1 MNRIRAFGAAALSLV
16 AVSLVF
22 SACET
27 GPGAAG
33 AGRSSPPR
41 ATNVE
46 HGLAVMRSSFCADC
60 HPEIYAEHA
69 QNTHGRAFT
78 DEEVRL
84 ATGRF
89 SQADCIICHTPRPIF
104 ETGIGMNPKRRHYG
118 LEEGN
123 SCMTCHWKAGYD
135 YGSFQGGKE
144 CKAAFDDRVGKVEAC
159 ASCHRNH
166 GTPFQWERAVNGKA
180 SGRECV
186 DCHMQ
191 TVVRPV
197 AVGEPPK
204 KVKSHVF
211 PGSRSESQIQKAY
224 SYTAAI
230 SGNEVVVT
238 VKNKGAGH
246 NFPTELKQRSVE
258 SLIVVRDLEGKEI
271 GRSRLVFRDPYK
283 RPYGLELPVNTQIP
297 SGETREHRVP
307 LKVAAGSVDCEL
319 HFKLYYPIE
328 DHHPALARRL
338 ESRKLVFTDVTP
350 SDKVFESEPDL
361 KIVTPEGIA
370 PEIASPA
377 ELVDFAR
384 PKIGAVKVD
393 VPKGNTDA
401 DIDRLI
407 ELFQFPVP
415 QANGEARKRLIEI
428 GLPAVPKVVK
438 ALGSWDNKTF
448 NQAMAVLEALG
459 EKSGPALVAALGHQ
473 ELYVRIH
480 ARELLGRMSYK
491 GAASGKQSEVYQGLV
506 KGLAMASALDRST
519 AAQALGVL
527 GFVDAVPEITK
538 LLGDGDPD
546 VVRAA
551 ALALGNLDARGSTAD
566 LRKAL
571 AAASFDETR
580 RDVALALGKLGD
592 SSGVPFLIAGL
603 DHRDD
608 LVRESM
614 FEAFFAIVPVHL
626 CYDPLLP
633 QDERLEALA
642 RLSAWWGKEGGD
654 KALRVRRIET
664 GYKVDTEVWKLVNAF
679 AGGDGS
685 TPPGDD
691 DKIRA
696 RLLELGERAVPML
709 VQGFKYPAGFAG
721 KRAKI
726 CGVLREIGSK
736 YAVPGLVAT
745 LRDPVV
751 GVAAWACAA
760 LEACGDPSALP
771 ALERYHSRLL
781 SLAAAGKF
789 PESAGDPQLIVA
801 QAAACRL
808 ALGDSSVV
816 PDLAGALLAA
826 SVDVRKAAIAAL
838 QKKFG
843 DARGYDAEADPK
855 ARAAAAAAW
864 VK

>member
-1 MNRIRAFGAAALSLV
+1 MAR
-16 AVSLVF
+16 
-22 SACET
+22 
-27 GPGAAG
+27 PAG
-33 AGRSSPPR
+33 AGQ
-41 ATNVE
+41 AHALE
-46 HGLAVMRSSFCADC
+46 VMRSSYCAGC

-89 SQADCIICHTPRPIF
+89 SQADCIVCHTPRPIF

-123 SCMTCHWKAGYD
+123 TCMTCHWKSGYD
-135 YGSFQGGKE
+135 YAGFAGGTE
-144 CKAAFDDRVGKVEAC
+144 CKVAFDDRVGRVEAC

-166 GTPFQWERAVNGKA
+166 GTPYQWERAPNGKA
-180 SGRECV
+180 SGRECM

-191 TVVRPV
+191 TIVRPV

-211 PGSRSESQIQKAY
+211 PGSRSESQLKKAY

-246 NFPTELKQRSVE
+246 NFPTELKQRSLE
-258 SLIVVRDLEGKEI
+258 SLIVVRDAQGREI

-283 RPYGLELPVNTQIP
+283 RPYGLELQVNTQIP

-328 DHHPALARRL
+328 DHHPGLARRL
-338 ESRKLVFTDVTP
+338 ETRKLVFADVTP
-350 SDKVFESEPDL
+350 SDRVFESEPDL
-361 KIVTPEGIA
+361 KIVTPEGIS
-370 PEIASPA
+370 PELAGPA
-377 ELVDFAR
+377 DLVDFAR
-384 PKIGAVKVD
+384 PKIGVVKVD
-393 VPKGNTDA
+393 VPQGNTDA

-415 QANGEARKRLIEI
+415 QANGDARKRLIEI
-428 GLPAVPKVVK
+428 GLPAVPKLVT
-438 ALGSWDNKTF
+438 ALGSWDNKTY

-459 EKSGPALVAALGHQ
+459 EKSGPAVVAALGHDK
-473 ELYVRIH
+473 LYVRIH
-480 ARELLGRMSYK
+480 AREVLGRMAYK
-491 GAASGKQSEVYQGLV
+491 GSASGKQSEVYQALS
-506 KGLAMASALDRST
+506 KGLTLPAALDRST

-527 GFVDAVPEITK
+527 GFVAAVPELTP
-538 LLGDGDPD
+538 LLTDADPD

-551 ALALGNLDARGSTAD
+551 ALALGKLDARATTAE
-566 LRKAL
+566 LRKAFAACAFEETKRDL
-571 AAASFDETR
+571 AAA
-580 RDVALALGKLGD
+580 LGQLGD
-592 SSGVPFLIAGL
+592 STGVPFLIASL
-603 DHRDD
+603 DHPDD
-608 LVRESM
+608 LIRESM
-614 FEAFFAIVPVHL
+614 FEALFGIVSVHL

-642 RLSAWWGKEGGD
+642 NLCAWWGKEGGD
-654 KALRVRRIET
+654 KALRVRRVET
-664 GYKVDTEVWKLVNAF
+664 GHKVDTEVWKLVNAL

-696 RLLELGERAVPML
+696 RLLVLGERAVPML

-721 KRAKI
+721 KRAKL
-726 CGVLREIGSK
+726 CGVLGAIGSRD
-736 YAVPGLVAT
+736 AVPGLVAT

-751 GVAAWACAA
+751 GVASWACAA
-760 LEACGDPSALP
+760 LESCGDPTALP

-789 PESAGDPQLIVA
+789 PVSAGDPQLLIA
-801 QAAACRL
+801 QAAATLL

-816 PDLAGALLAA
+816 PDLAGALLDP
-826 SVDVRKAAIAAL
+826 SVEVRKVAIAAL

-843 DARGYDAEADPK
+843 EARGYDADAEAGS
-855 ARAAAAAAW
+855 RAAAAARWA
-864 VK
+864 K